1 MIKFSVKKAVC
12 VTLMA
17 CHPKAKTI
25 KELPNPQK
33 RL

>member
-1 MIKFSVKKAVC
+1 MKKAIYM
-12 VTLMA
+12 TLMT

-33 RL
+33 RQ